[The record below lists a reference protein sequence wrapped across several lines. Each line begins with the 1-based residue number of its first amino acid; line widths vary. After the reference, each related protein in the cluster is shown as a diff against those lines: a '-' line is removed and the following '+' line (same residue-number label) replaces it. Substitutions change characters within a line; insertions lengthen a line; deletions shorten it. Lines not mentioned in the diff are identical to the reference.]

1 MAPKKFVAA
10 TIVLASCAG
19 VGVWMVRDNDD
30 IGFLAEAKKLVGLG
44 RVAEA
49 AEGASL
55 SGKSPGVRSVRVV
68 KPEPAAETSTL
79 TLSARTA
86 PAEQAYILSR
96 VSGVVAE
103 RRVDIGDRVEAG
115 DVLLRIDAPEVEQ
128 ELMRARAAVRQIEA
142 RLTLAALE
150 LERAEV
156 LAPKGHVSVQI
167 RDERFA
173 AKLTAEADLASAHA
187 EVKRLEEIQ
196 SFQTVRAPFA
206 GTIIARQVERGNKVT
221 VNQTQSEG
229 YLLRIGR
236 LDELRLEIDVPQS
249 SSLKVGAGTRA
260 RVVFAELPG
269 ETFAASVGRASGL
282 IDPSSGTMRVEFLM
296 PNPERRIPAGLI
308 GQVKIDVSEAKGSV
322 LVPTNTI
329 ITRAG
334 HQAVIV
340 VDNQGVVRVKP
351 IVVDRDLGER
361 VVVTS
366 GLTTGDRVVIS
377 PNALLREGDKVHVQV
392 TKDQGVS

>member
-1 MAPKKFVAA
+1 MAPKKFIAA
-10 TIVLASCAG
+10 TILLALCAG
-19 VGVWMVRDNDD
+19 VGVWVVQDGGAV
-30 IGFLAEAKKLVGLG
+30 GFLTEAKKLIGWG
-44 RVAEA
+44 RTAEA
-49 AEGASL
+49 AGGASL
-55 SGKSPGVRSVRVV
+55 DKKGPGVRSVRVV
-68 KPEPAAETSTL
+68 KPEPASETSTL

-115 DVLLRIDAPEVEQ
+115 DVLLRIEAPEVDQ

-142 RLTLAALE
+142 RLTLATLE
-150 LERAEV
+150 FGRAEV
-156 LAPKGHVSVQI
+156 LVPKGHVSVQI

-173 AKLTAEADLASAHA
+173 AKLTAEADLAAARA

-221 VNQTQSEG
+221 ANQTQSEG

-236 LDELRLEIDVPQS
+236 LEELRLEIDVPQS
-249 SSLKVGAGTRA
+249 SSLKVGAGTGA
-260 RVVFAELPG
+260 RVAFAELPG
-269 ETFAASVGRASGL
+269 ETFNASVGRSSGL
-282 IDPSSGTMRVEFLM
+282 IDSSSGTMRVEFLM

-308 GQVKIDVSEAKGSV
+308 GQVKIDVSDAKGSV

-329 ITRAG
+329 VTRAG
-334 HQAVIV
+334 RQAVIV

-377 PNALLREGDKVHVQV
+377 PNALLREGDKVDVQA

>member
-1 MAPKKFVAA
+1 MAPKKFIAA
-10 TIVLASCAG
+10 TILLASCAG
-19 VGVWMVRDNDD
+19 VGVWMSREGGA
-30 IGFLAEAKKLVGLG
+30 GFLAEAKRLVGLG
-44 RVAEA
+44 RAAEA
-49 AEGASL
+49 ANGASRD
-55 SGKSPGVRSVRVV
+55 GKGPALRSVRIV

-103 RRVDIGDRVEAG
+103 RKVDIGDRVEAG
-115 DVLLRIDAPEVEQ
+115 DVLLRIDAPEVDQ
-128 ELMRARAAVRQIEA
+128 ELMRSRAAVRQIEA
-142 RLTLAALE
+142 RLTLATLE
-150 LERAEV
+150 FERAEV
-156 LAPKGHVSVQI
+156 LTPKGHVSVQI

-173 AKLTAEADLASAHA
+173 AKLTAEADLAAAHA

-221 VNQTQSEG
+221 ANQTQSEG

-260 RVVFAELPG
+260 RVAFAELPG

-308 GQVKIDVSEAKGSV
+308 GQVKIDVSDAKGSV
-322 LVPTNTI
+322 LVPTNAI
-329 ITRAG
+329 VTRAG
-334 HQAVIV
+334 RQAVIV

-377 PNALLREGDKVHVQV
+377 PNALLREGDKVDVQV
-392 TKDQGVS
+392 TKSQGVS

>member
-10 TIVLASCAG
+10 TILFVSCAG
-19 VGVWMVRDNDD
+19 LGGLMFRDGGTA
-30 IGFLAEAKKLVGLG
+30 GFLKKLVGLQ

-49 AEGASL
+49 ADGGSRDAKSL
-55 SGKSPGVRSVRVV
+55 SARSVRVV
-68 KPEPAAETSTL
+68 KPQPAAETSIL
-79 TLSARTA
+79 TLSARAA

-96 VSGVVAE
+96 VNGIVGE

-115 DVLLRIDAPEVEQ
+115 DVLLRIEAPEVDQ
-128 ELMRARAAVRQIEA
+128 ELMRARAAGRQIEA
-142 RLTLAALE
+142 RLTLAKLE

-156 LAPKGHVSVQI
+156 LVPKGHVSVQI
-167 RDERFA
+167 RDARYA
-173 AKLTAEADLASAHA
+173 AKLTAEADLEAARA

-221 VNQTQSEG
+221 ANQTQSEG
-229 YLLRIGR
+229 FLLRIGR

-249 SSLKVGAGTRA
+249 ASLKVGAGTEA

-269 ETFAASVGRASGL
+269 QTFNASVGRSSGL

-308 GQVKIDVSEAKGSV
+308 GQVKIDVSSGKGSV

-329 ITRAG
+329 VTRAG
-334 HQAVIV
+334 RQVVFV
-340 VDNQGVVRVKP
+340 VDNQGVVQIKP
-351 IVVDRDLGER
+351 IIVDRDLGQS

-366 GLTTGDRVVIS
+366 GLTTGDRVIIS
-377 PNALLREGDKVHVQV
+377 PNALLREGDKVDVKV
-392 TKDQGVS
+392 AKGQGVS

>member
-1 MAPKKFVAA
+1 MAPKKFVIA
-10 TIVLASCAG
+10 TILLVSCAG
-19 VGVWMVRDNDD
+19 AGAWVVRDEGTV
-30 IGFLAEAKKLVGLG
+30 GFLEDAKKLLGLG
-44 RVAEA
+44 RAAEA
-49 AEGASL
+49 ADGAPL
-55 SGKSPGVRSVRVV
+55 NGKNPKVRSVRVV
-68 KPEPAAETSTL
+68 RPEPASETSTL

-115 DVLLRIDAPEVEQ
+115 DVLLRIEAPDVDQ
-128 ELMRARAAVRQIEA
+128 ELMRARAAIGQIEA
-142 RLTLAALE
+142 RLNLAKLE
-150 LERAEV
+150 FERAEV
-156 LAPKGHVSVQI
+156 LAPKGHVSIQI
-167 RDERFA
+167 RDERYA
-173 AKLTAEADLASAHA
+173 AKLTAEADLAAARA

-221 VNQTQSEG
+221 ANQTQSEG

-249 SSLKVGAGTRA
+249 SALKVGAGTRA
-260 RVVFAELPG
+260 RVAFAELPE
-269 ETFAASVGRASGL
+269 ETFTASVGRASGL

-308 GQVKIDVSEAKGSV
+308 GQVKIDVSGGKGSV
-322 LVPTNTI
+322 LVPTNTVV
-329 ITRAG
+329 TRAG
-334 HQAVIV
+334 RQAVIV

-366 GLTTGDRVVIS
+366 GLNTGDRVVIS
-377 PNALLREGDKVHVQV
+377 PNALLREGDKVEIQA
-392 TKDQGVS
+392 TKGQNVS